1 MIFMTTKSYTSE
13 QLEMMQRQGLSKT
26 DWQAIDSQPI
36 QDNIDDDFNIDD
48 AELIYPKSK
57 AKKQIAFRLE
67 ADLLEFLKHEAQA
80 KNMRGYQSLMH
91 SILETYKQQRQK
103 NR

>member
-1 MIFMTTKSYTSE
+1 MTTKSYTSE
-13 QLEMMQRQGLSKT
+13 QLEIMHKQGLSKT
-26 DWQAIDSQPI
+26 DWQVIDSQSI
-36 QDNIDDDFNIDD
+36 QESIDDDFNIDD

-91 SILETYKQQRQK
+91 SILEAYKQQRQK
-103 NR
+103 KPIA

>member
-1 MIFMTTKSYTSE
+1 MTTKRYNSE
-13 QLEMMQRQGLSKT
+13 ELKMMQEQGFSKT
-26 DWQAIDSQPI
+26 DWKAMDRQPI
-36 QDNIDDDFNIDD
+36 SDDIDDDFNIND

-67 ADLLEFLKHEAQA
+67 IELLEWLKHEAKQ

-91 SILETYKQQRQK
+91 SILETYKQNRQEK
-103 NR
+103 

>member
-1 MIFMTTKSYTSE
+1 MTTKSYTSE
-13 QLEMMQRQGLSKT
+13 QLELMQKQGLSKT
-26 DWQAIDSQPI
+26 DWQAIDKQPMQEQ
-36 QDNIDDDFNIDD
+36 QDNDFNLEG

-67 ADLLEFLKHEAQA
+67 VDLLEFLKDEAQA

-103 NR
+103 NK

>member
-1 MIFMTTKSYTSE
+1 MTTKSYTSE
-13 QLEMMQRQGLSKT
+13 QLELMHKQGLSKT
-26 DWQAIDSQPI
+26 DWQAIDKQPMQEQ
-36 QDNIDDDFNIDD
+36 QDNDFNIDE

-91 SILETYKQQRQK
+91 SILETYKQ
-103 NR
+103 

>member
-13 QLEMMQRQGLSKT
+13 QLEIMQKQGLSKT

-36 QDNIDDDFNIDD
+36 QESIDDDFNIDD

-67 ADLLEFLKHEAQA
+67 ADLLEFLKHEARL

-91 SILETYKQQRQK
+91 SILETYKRQRQK

>member
-1 MIFMTTKSYTSE
+1 MTTKSYTSE
-13 QLEMMQRQGLSKT
+13 QLELMQSQGLSKT
-26 DWQAIDSQPI
+26 DWQAIDSQPMQEQ
-36 QDNIDDDFNIDD
+36 QDNDFNIDD

-67 ADLLEFLKHEAQA
+67 ADLLEFLKNEARL

-103 NR
+103 SR

>member
-1 MIFMTTKSYTSE
+1 MIEYEWDNEKYLLN
-13 QLEMMQRQGLSKT
+13 LE
-26 DWQAIDSQPI
+26 
-36 QDNIDDDFNIDD
+36 
-48 AELIYPKSK
+48 
-57 AKKQIAFRLE
+57 
-67 ADLLEFLKHEAQA
+67 KHKAQA

>member
-1 MIFMTTKSYTSE
+1 MTTKSYNSE
-13 QLEMMQRQGLSKT
+13 QLEMMHKQGLSRT
-26 DWQAIDSQPI
+26 DWEAIDKQAIQEQS
-36 QDNIDDDFNIDD
+36 DDDFSIDE

-67 ADLLEFLKHEAQA
+67 VELLEWLKSEAEA
-80 KNMRGYQSLMH
+80 RNMRGYQSLMH
-91 SILETYKQQRQK
+91 SILETYKQQRLN